1 MTAQPTPAPRS
12 EPEEPE
18 SEDQRLAL
26 RRIAQQLKRLRA
38 ELDNLNQGRDE
49 GAGRRDR

>member
-12 EPEEPE
+12 EEPE

-49 GAGRRDR
+49 GPGRRDR